1 MVTYLNMGATILFI
15 VFVCI
20 SSAGAALIW
29 KRTGN
34 YDVDFFTKI
43 IGWIMLGFGAYGII
57 ELINKYIIK

>member
-1 MVTYLNMGATILFI
+1 MGPTILFM

-20 SSAGAALIW
+20 TTAGGLLIW

-43 IGWIMLGFGAYGII
+43 IGWALCLFGIYGIFD
-57 ELINKYIIK
+57 LISRYI

>member
-1 MVTYLNMGATILFI
+1 MGQTILFM

-20 SSAGAALIW
+20 SSAGGILIW

-43 IGWIMLGFGAYGII
+43 IGWAMLAFGAWGVI
-57 ELINKYIIK
+57 ELILRNLSITN